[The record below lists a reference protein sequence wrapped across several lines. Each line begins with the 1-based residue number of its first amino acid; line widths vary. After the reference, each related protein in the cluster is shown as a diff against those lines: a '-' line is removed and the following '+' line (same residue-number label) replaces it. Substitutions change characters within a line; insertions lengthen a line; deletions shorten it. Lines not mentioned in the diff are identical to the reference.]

1 MSTLGN
7 RIKQARK
14 DLGFTLAALG
24 EKVSLTHGYL
34 SNIENGNRQ
43 PSPEVIKSL
52 ASVLNIP
59 YSELLYDAGYKALA
73 KEARLAEA
81 VEDFSDDLDKNSYFL
96 ASQALEHTKDI
107 YSLLNQKEFLLLSE
121 GITPL
126 YKGHVLSESDR
137 ERILK
142 MLEILFPEYQ

>member
-1 MSTLGN
+1 MESVGE

-14 DLGFTLAALG
+14 DKGYTLAALG

-43 PSPEVIKSL
+43 PSPEVLKSL
-52 ASVLNIP
+52 AETLNIP

-73 KEARLAEA
+73 KDVRLSEA
-81 VEDFSDDLDKNSYFL
+81 VDDFSDEIDIKSYVLAAQAINHAKDLHTL
-96 ASQALEHTKDI
+96 LE
-107 YSLLNQKEFLLLSE
+107 QKEHILLVE
-121 GITPL
+121 NVAPL
-126 YKGHVLSESDR
+126 YKGHTLSQEDR